1 MELREKTDMNKI
13 YISILYTYDEVY
25 AIGKTY
31 EESRENVA
39 RGYRKLYKPNER
51 TPDAR
56 HGTVKEL
63 EEYFGIH
70 THEIDT
76 KKGYTW

>member
-1 MELREKTDMNKI
+1 MDKI

-39 RGYRKLYKPNER
+39 RGYRKLYKPGDR
-51 TPDAR
+51 TPDTR

-63 EEYFGIH
+63 EEYF
-70 THEIDT
+70 
-76 KKGYTW
+76 